1 MEGEAKGWCG
11 EELRGEESVDVSE
24 AEAGLP
30 SANGGS
36 PVANPGGGGGEE
48 GMGEVVVIWG
58 GRGGFL

>member
-1 MEGEAKGWCG
+1 MRGDGAGRC
-11 EELRGEESVDVSE
+11 EEMESVGDSG
-24 AEAGLP
+24 AEAGLSP
-30 SANGGS
+30 EIGGS